1 MSDYK
6 SNFDPKYSEDTEGT
20 FLTAFQRKLL
30 LKNLYTDLPNS
41 YRQRIQI
48 MLLADEGKSQTEICR
63 TLGCSP
69 ATVRYWTHIARSG
82 IAHQWQDCPIGRPKV
97 VNEEYLGRLREL
109 LKGSPRDY
117 GYSFQRWTA
126 NWLSKHLAKELG
138 IQVSDRHIKRLLK
151 QMGLST
157 RPKPITSE
165 DTTIESKS
173 SKISIRDLKS
183 GSFADS
189 VEFLPLHFTKL
200 ETDLEIDDG
209 KSI

>member
-1 MSDYK
+1 MSDSK
-6 SNFDPKYSEDTEGT
+6 PIFETKYLEEIEGQ
-20 FLTAFQRKLL
+20 LLSAFQRKFLI
-30 LKNLYTDLPNS
+30 KNLYTDLPNS

-69 ATVRYWTHIARSG
+69 ATVRYWAHIASSG
-82 IAHQWQDCPIGRPKV
+82 MAHQWQDCPIGRPKV
-97 VNEEYLGRLREL
+97 VSDEYLQRLQEL
-109 LKGSPRDY
+109 LKGSPRDH
-117 GYSFQRWTA
+117 GYSFQRWTT

-138 IQVSDRHIKRLLK
+138 IEVSDRHIKRLLK

-157 RPKPITSE
+157 RAKPITSKN
-165 DTTIESKS
+165 TSIETQSC
-173 SKISIRDLKS
+173 KISIRELKS
-183 GSFADS
+183 DSCADS

>member
-6 SNFDPKYSEDTEGT
+6 PIFETNYLEEIEGQ
-20 FLTAFQRKLL
+20 LLSAFQRKFL

-69 ATVRYWTHIARSG
+69 ATVRYWTHVARSG
-82 IAHQWQDCPIGRPKV
+82 MAHQWQDCPIGRPKV
-97 VNEEYLGRLREL
+97 VNDEYLQRLKEL

-138 IQVSDRHIKRLLK
+138 IEISDRHIKRLLK
-151 QMGLST
+151 QLGLST
-157 RPKPITSE
+157 RSKPSSCI
-165 DTTIESKS
+165 DNTTETKS
-173 SKISIRDLKS
+173 SKISIRELKS
-183 GSFADS
+183 SSLTDN

-200 ETDLEIDDG
+200 ETDLEIDNG
-209 KSI
+209 Q

>member
-1 MSDYK
+1 MSDSK
-6 SNFDPKYSEDTEGT
+6 PIFDTNYSEKIDSQ
-20 FLTAFQRKLL
+20 LLSAFQRKFL

-69 ATVRYWTHIARSG
+69 ATVRYWMHIARSG
-82 IAHQWQDCPIGRPKV
+82 MAHQWQDCPIGRPKV
-97 VNEEYLGRLREL
+97 VNDEYLQRLQEL

-151 QMGLST
+151 QLGLST
-157 RPKPITSE
+157 RPKSNSCV
-165 DTTIESKS
+165 DTTTDAKS
-173 SKISIRDLKS
+173 SKILIRELKS
-183 GSFADS
+183 ASLTDS

-200 ETDLEIDDG
+200 ETEQG
-209 KSI
+209 S

>member
-1 MSDYK
+1 MPDSKQDFDTNDYEK
-6 SNFDPKYSEDTEGT
+6 TDSQL
-20 FLTAFQRKLL
+20 LTPFQKQFL
-30 LKNLYTDLPNS
+30 LKNLYTDLPSS
-41 YRQRIQI
+41 YRQRIEI

-63 TLGCSP
+63 SLGCSA
-69 ATVRYWTHIARSG
+69 ATVRYWTYIARSG
-82 IAHQWQDCPIGRPKV
+82 MAHQWQDCPIGRPKV
-97 VNEEYLGRLREL
+97 VNDEYLERLREL

-157 RPKPITSE
+157 RPKSNTCVE
-165 DTTIESKS
+165 TTTEAKS
-173 SKISIRDLKS
+173 GKISIGDLKS
-183 GSFADS
+183 ASLPDN
-189 VEFLPLHFTKL
+189 VEFLPLHFSKL

-209 KSI
+209 H

>member
-1 MSDYK
+1 MSDSK
-6 SNFDPKYSEDTEGT
+6 PIFDTNYSEKIDSQ
-20 FLTAFQRKLL
+20 FLSAFQRKFL

-69 ATVRYWTHIARSG
+69 ATVRYWMHIARSG
-82 IAHQWQDCPIGRPKV
+82 MAHQWQDCPIGRPKL
-97 VNEEYLGRLREL
+97 VNDEYLQRLREL
-109 LKGSPRDY
+109 LSGSPRDY

-151 QMGLST
+151 QLGLST
-157 RPKPITSE
+157 RSKSNSCV
-165 DTTIESKS
+165 DTTTEAKS
-173 SKISIRDLKS
+173 SKILIRELKS
-183 GSFADS
+183 ASLTDS

-200 ETDLEIDDG
+200 ETEQG
-209 KSI
+209 S

>member
-1 MSDYK
+1 MSDSK
-6 SNFDPKYSEDTEGT
+6 PIFDTNYSEKIDSQ
-20 FLTAFQRKLL
+20 FLSAFQRKFL

-69 ATVRYWTHIARSG
+69 ATVRYWMHIARSG
-82 IAHQWQDCPIGRPKV
+82 MAHQWQDCPIGRPKV
-97 VNEEYLGRLREL
+97 VNDEYLERLREL

-151 QMGLST
+151 QLGLST
-157 RPKPITSE
+157 RPKSNSCV
-165 DTTIESKS
+165 DTTTDAKS
-173 SKISIRDLKS
+173 SKILIRELKS
-183 GSFADS
+183 ASLTDS

-200 ETDLEIDDG
+200 ETEQG
-209 KSI
+209 S

>member
-1 MSDYK
+1 MSDSK
-6 SNFDPKYSEDTEGT
+6 PIFDTNYLEEIEGQL
-20 FLTAFQRKLL
+20 LTAFQRKFL
-30 LKNLYTDLPNS
+30 LKNLYTDLPSS

-82 IAHQWQDCPIGRPKV
+82 MAHQWQDSPIGRPKV
-97 VNEEYLGRLREL
+97 VSDEYLQRLQEL

-126 NWLSKHLAKELG
+126 NWLSKHLTKELG

-157 RPKPITSE
+157 RPKPINSE
-165 DTTIESKS
+165 NTTIDTKS
-173 SKISIRDLKS
+173 CKISIRDLKS

-189 VEFLPLHFTKL
+189 AEFLPLHFTQL

-209 KSI
+209 Q

>member
-6 SNFDPKYSEDTEGT
+6 TNFDTYDSPKTDGL
-20 FLTAFQRKLL
+20 FLTPFQRNFL
-30 LKNLYTDLPNS
+30 LKNLDPDLPNS

-69 ATVRYWTHIARSG
+69 ATVRYWMHIARSG
-82 IAHQWQDCPIGRPKV
+82 VAHQWQNYPVGRPKV
-97 VNEEYLGRLREL
+97 INDEYLERLREL

-117 GYSFQRWTA
+117 GYTFSRWTV

-157 RPKPITSE
+157 LAKA
-165 DTTIESKS
+165 TTTQKTTTEAKGC
-173 SKISIRDLKS
+173 KISIEELQ
-183 GSFADS
+183 S
-189 VEFLPLHFTKL
+189 VSLPDNIEFLPLHFTKL
-200 ETDLEIDDG
+200 DTDLEIDDA

>member
-6 SNFDPKYSEDTEGT
+6 PIFETNYLEEIEGQ
-20 FLTAFQRKLL
+20 LLSAFQRKFL

-69 ATVRYWTHIARSG
+69 ATVRYWTHVARSG
-82 IAHQWQDCPIGRPKV
+82 MAHQWQDCPIGRPKV
-97 VNEEYLGRLREL
+97 VSDEYLQRLQEL

-151 QMGLST
+151 QLGLST
-157 RPKPITSE
+157 RPKPSTCV
-165 DTTIESKS
+165 DNTTETKNN
-173 SKISIRDLKS
+173 KISIRELKS
-183 GSFADS
+183 SSLTDN

-209 KSI
+209 Q

>member
-6 SNFDPKYSEDTEGT
+6 TNFDPYNSERTDGL
-20 FLTAFQRKLL
+20 FLTPFQRKFL
-30 LKNLYTDLPNS
+30 LKNLYPDLPNS

-82 IAHQWQDCPIGRPKV
+82 VAHQWQDCPIGRPKV
-97 VNEEYLGRLREL
+97 VNEEYLERLREL

-117 GYSFQRWTA
+117 GYTFSRWTA

-157 RPKPITSE
+157 LAKAN
-165 DTTIESKS
+165 TTQKTTTEAKGC
-173 SKISIRDLKS
+173 KISIKELQ
-183 GSFADS
+183 S
-189 VEFLPLHFTKL
+189 VSLPDNIEFLPLHFAKL
-200 ETDLEIDDG
+200 DTDLEIDDA